1 MQHQPKETNQ
11 GEFRVGHFS
20 FANLPGCRLLLAAGG
35 RCPASRRAL
44 LFKHVHSSFSKH
56 HGVGTQRRVTITLR
70 EKAVPPVDILVIS
83 AGLVVAVAWVG
94 GSPLRGYCC
103 LDKPALPIDLSGLQR
118 VKS

>member
-1 MQHQPKETNQ
+1 MQHQPKEINQ

-56 HGVGTQRRVTITLR
+56 HGVGTQRRVTNTQR
-70 EKAVPPVDILVIS
+70 EKAVPIIES
-83 AGLVVAVAWVG
+83 RKRFSVVAAGVNRVVG
-94 GSPLRGYCC
+94 SDSC
-103 LDKPALPIDLSGLQR
+103 
-118 VKS
+118 